1 MEARAP
7 LAADARIDA
16 MDVLRGFALLGIG
29 LMNIEGIAGPLFQA
43 IDGVDPALR
52 GADRVADAVVY
63 VLVQGKFY
71 TLFSLLFGM
80 GFALM
85 LQRARADGRPF
96 AGLYLR
102 RLLAL
107 LAIGL
112 AHALLVWSGDI
123 LVSYALVG
131 LVMLL
136 AFRNTPRRR
145 QPVWGVLFYLVPSL
159 LVLAMALLVRAPGA
173 AAAIQPS
180 LDAQGALMSTALE
193 AQRVAYG
200 SGDFAAAT
208 ARRIA
213 DTGLMLGAMLP
224 YAGWTI
230 LGMFLLGG
238 WFVSSGAIAHPAE
251 FPGLYRGLRWLA
263 LPLGLAAMLLSYR
276 LVPTLDFSRLDMT
289 SAVAATLAAVAGL
302 LMCLGYV
309 GVVVGGL
316 QSPAWR
322 ARWALLAPAGR
333 MALTHYLLQS
343 LAWTLLFY
351 GYGGG
356 FFDAMPRAW
365 QLPFVVACFAMQ
377 VAASHWWLRRFR
389 FGPAEWLW
397 RSATYLRLQP
407 MRA

>member
-85 LQRARADGRPF
+85 LQRARATGDAF
-96 AGLYLR
+96 VGLYLR

-107 LAIGL
+107 LVVGL

-131 LVMLL
+131 MVLLL

-145 QPVWGVLFYLVPSL
+145 QPVWGVLLYLAPSL
-159 LVLAMALLVRAPGA
+159 LVLGLAVLLRAPGA
-173 AAAIQPS
+173 AAAMQPG
-180 LDAQGALMSTALE
+180 LDAQGAMMATAVD
-193 AQRVAYG
+193 AQRLAYG

-208 ARRIA
+208 ARRVA
-213 DTGLMLGAMLP
+213 DTGLMLGAVLP

-230 LGMFLLGG
+230 LGMFVLGG
-238 WFVSSGAIAHPAE
+238 WFVSSGAI
-251 FPGLYRGLRWLA
+251 LRPDASPLLFRRLRVVA
-263 LPLGLAAMLLSYR
+263 LPLGLALMLGSYA
-276 LVPTLDFSRLDMT
+276 LVPTLDMARLDT
-289 SAVAATLAAVAGL
+289 TTAAAGLLAALAGL
-302 LMCLGYV
+302 LMCLGHV

-356 FFDAMPRAW
+356 LFDAMPRAW
-365 QLPFVVACFAMQ
+365 QVPFVVVFFALQ